1 MSYLGR
7 LPPELMRKRYAQM
20 HRMLQ
25 ASIGEKQA
33 LKDRI
38 AMLEAEAKALR
49 IERDALLCNCE
60 QVVEGGA

>member
-25 ASIGEKQA
+25 ASIGETAA

-38 AMLEAEAKALR
+38 AMLEAEAQALR

-60 QVVEGGA
+60 QIVEGGT